1 MRLPLRLFLLAL
13 LGAATQCD
21 AAVDPGMC
29 HTGGGIGCPWCGE
42 NCRYGRDLD
51 PDNVGPCAIGELPGL
66 DGPASS
72 SSGEGVDDGSDSSG
86 EDRDD
91 ALITGD

>member
-1 MRLPLRLFLLAL
+1 MRFSLRLCLLAL
-13 LGAATQCD
+13 LVAATQCD

-42 NCRYGRDLD
+42 SCRYGRDLD

-72 SSGEGVDDGSDSSG
+72 SSSEGADDGSDSSG